1 MAPPCTCGLL
11 DQPIGGVERKDGK
24 SSGQRSSFTS
34 WGPSMVVCPFVAAP
48 EAEHLGSHPFVSM
61 GAVVSQS
68 PSWGIILHGNLRSAL
83 TEKKE

>member
-1 MAPPCTCGLL
+1 MENLPGRDPRSQA
-11 DQPIGGVERKDGK
+11 GVR
-24 SSGQRSSFTS
+24 
-34 WGPSMVVCPFVAAP
+34 SMVVCPFVAAP